1 MPEATAPNPRR
12 TPAFKALMKKASR
25 DSADFGLLASG
36 DRILV
41 GVSGGEDSLM
51 LMHLL
56 KALQRRLPFP
66 IEVRPAVVDLGH
78 PGFDRA
84 ALERYCA
91 EQGWSLI
98 VHEVEGI
105 LPMLENAPDGT
116 SPCVLCSRIRRGK
129 LHGLMDEL
137 GFNKLAL
144 GQHLDDLC
152 ASFLISLFRGGGLKT
167 MGPNVPADG
176 GKYRLIRPL
185 WGCRKALIHEAAV
198 AFNLP
203 KVRSCPYE
211 ERLKEGD
218 RHHMGELLAQ
228 LEARFPDV
236 VAAMRHS
243 MGDIRPAHLLDRRF
257 L

>member
-91 EQGWSLI
+91 EQDWSLI

-105 LPMLENAPDGT
+105 LPHIDA
-116 SPCVLCSRIRRGK
+116 
-129 LHGLMDEL
+129 
-137 GFNKLAL
+137 
-144 GQHLDDLC
+144 
-152 ASFLISLFRGGGLKT
+152 
-167 MGPNVPADG
+167 
-176 GKYRLIRPL
+176 
-185 WGCRKALIHEAAV
+185 
-198 AFNLP
+198 
-203 KVRSCPYE
+203 
-211 ERLKEGD
+211 
-218 RHHMGELLAQ
+218 
-228 LEARFPDV
+228 
-236 VAAMRHS
+236 
-243 MGDIRPAHLLDRRF
+243 
-257 L
+257 

>member
-1 MPEATAPNPRR
+1 METTPPINPLR
-12 TPAFKALMKKASR
+12 TPAFKLLMKKTSR
-25 DSADFGLLASG
+25 DAADFGLLAAG

-41 GVSGGEDSLM
+41 GLSGGEDSMM

-56 KALQRRLPFP
+56 QAIRRRLPFP
-66 IEVRPAVVDLGH
+66 IDILPAVIDLGH
-78 PGFDRA
+78 PGFDTE
-84 ALERYCA
+84 ALEKYCA
-91 EQGWSLI
+91 EQGWRLL
-98 VHEVEGI
+98 VHRVEGI
-105 LPMLENAPDGT
+105 QPMLADSPEGT

-137 GFNKLAL
+137 GCNKLAL

-185 WGCRKALIHEAAV
+185 WGCRKALIHEAALS
-198 AFNLP
+198 FGLP

-211 ERLKEGD
+211 ERLREGD
-218 RHHMGELLAQ
+218 RHFMGELIAQ
-228 LEARFPDV
+228 LEERFPDV

-243 MGDIRPAHLLDRRF
+243 MGDLRPAHLLDRRF